1 MRTFQGLLKRLES
14 GQMSIHMC
22 MEHACN
28 FELGKESGIPAEH
41 WQEALKDAVVWMD
54 YLSMPQPN
62 AKEIKRRQSITPTA
76 EVQEALSARA
86 TLESGHNAVPEV
98 FKSSFEDHQ
107 DTLLKLSRRYKNT
120 TEALQNTATGGR
132 RAGRERTH
140 ATWRRT

>member
-86 TLESGHNAVPEV
+86 SKGKRWRV
-98 FKSSFEDHQ
+98 DIM
-107 DTLLKLSRRYKNT
+107 RYQKCSKAASKT
-120 TEALQNTATGGR
+120 IKI
-132 RAGRERTH
+132 H
-140 ATWRRT
+140 S